1 MANAEVEGGISLNEW
16 HVEVMFCS
24 STVVFIQNKIE
35 YAIVFIITHYNIYNS
50 LVLC

>member
-24 STVVFIQNKIE
+24 STVIFIQKKIKD
-35 YAIVFIITHYNIYNS
+35 AIVFIITHYNICSS